1 METGTFNNKT
11 LDHSKN
17 RLDPVSM
24 GMNKKVNVIA
34 NYILPSQFQYR
45 ILPNLQEATFKADTL
60 KTPDFEASNVEF
72 KYKFYDPNPQV
83 KKTILDR
90 LRLFLL
96 EQSISAFFQFIVMY
110 FSQFIPQI
118 LFLIYF
124 LAAAG

>member
-34 NYILPSQFQYR
+34 NYILPSQFQDR